1 MLSFCWFR
9 LDLLQ
14 PRRLTHTV
22 CPLLKRCPGSP
33 QTSPPLTQRVGCL
46 AHCCPGHTSLA
57 LSFSLQVA
65 QSSTHGAPGP
75 ICLLSFRA
83 PSRRWPTGPQTKPIH
98 LCTPHLTKQLPL
110 PYPTL
115 HSMPHPSSQMAP
127 CKPWGPTAPPSAPPP
142 NLSHTR
148 YRGLA
153 EGREPLVRSARAP
166 VHPLAPPP
174 VSGRCGRSPRLLR
187 TQAPGHENMT
197 DTSFSHEYFRETDSL
212 WKLNTTVPAHPRTGL
227 PQPVHPSCSLHLLT
241 TQSDLRGSRNTLLDD
256 EMFHRQLDIVTTR

>member
-1 MLSFCWFR
+1 M
-9 LDLLQ
+9 
-14 PRRLTHTV
+14 
-22 CPLLKRCPGSP
+22 
-33 QTSPPLTQRVGCL
+33 GCL
-46 AHCCPGHTSLA
+46 AHCCPGHTSLS
-57 LSFSLQVA
+57 LSLSRSLSPQP
-65 QSSTHGAPGP
+65 TEHRAPGP
-75 ICLLSFRA
+75 IRLLGFRA
-83 PSRRWPTGPQTKPIH
+83 PSRRRPTGPQTKPIH

-115 HSMPHPSSQMAP
+115 HSTPHPSSQMAP

-148 YRGLA
+148 YRGPA
-153 EGREPLVRSARAP
+153 EGREPLVRSAWAP

-212 WKLNTTVPAHPRTGL
+212 WKLNTTVPAHLAPACLNRFTL
-227 PQPVHPSCSLHLLT
+227 HVHSTCSRLKA
-241 TQSDLRGSRNTLLDD
+241 
-256 EMFHRQLDIVTTR
+256 I